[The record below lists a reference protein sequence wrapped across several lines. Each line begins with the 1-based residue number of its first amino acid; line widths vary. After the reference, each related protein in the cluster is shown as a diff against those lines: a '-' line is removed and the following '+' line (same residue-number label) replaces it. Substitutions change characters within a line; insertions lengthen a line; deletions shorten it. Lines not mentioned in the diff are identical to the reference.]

1 MVFMNYKVGSIIP
14 LAKAGLGYEK
24 MSDTYGTENT
34 NSAFVDAGVG
44 AKIPF
49 TDAIALKLEA
59 IYMNKYNDSDFDN
72 NLMITAGLN
81 IAFGGSQKAA
91 PAVVDGDDDNDGVLN
106 SVDECPTTPMGDKV
120 DSKGC
125 TLDGDDDKDGVLNS
139 VDECPT
145 TPAGFEV
152 NTQGCALDDDNDG
165 IPNTTDK
172 CLATEAGKTV
182 NSDGCFIDGDDDNDG
197 VLNSVDTCP
206 NTPSSVT
213 VVDAEG
219 CIKEVN
225 LHINFENAS
234 YEVDAPSKVR
244 IENAANFL
252 KEKQNYSAEIIG
264 YTDSVGRA
272 SNNQKLSQKRA
283 QAVRNMLIEKGVS
296 EDRLTATG
304 KGEANPIADNSTAD
318 GRAQNRRIEAILTKH

>member
-91 PAVVDGDDDNDGVLN
+91 PTVVDGDDDNDGVLN
-106 SVDECPTTPMGDKV
+106 SADECPTTPMGEKV
-120 DSKGC
+120 DAKGC
-125 TLDGDDDKDGVLNS
+125 K
-139 VDECPT
+139 
-145 TPAGFEV
+145 
-152 NTQGCALDDDNDG
+152 
-165 IPNTTDK
+165 
-172 CLATEAGKTV
+172 
-182 NSDGCFIDGDDDNDG
+182 IDGDDDNDG

-213 VVDAEG
+213 VVDSEG

-234 YEVDAPSKVR
+234 YEVDSASQIR

-252 KEKQNYSAEIIG
+252 KERQNYSAEIIG

-283 QAVRNMLIEKGVS
+283 QAVRNMLIEKGIS
-296 EDRLTATG
+296 ADRLSATG
-304 KGEANPIADNSTAD
+304 KGEANPIADNATAK
-318 GRAQNRRIEAILTKH
+318 GRAENRRIEAILTKH